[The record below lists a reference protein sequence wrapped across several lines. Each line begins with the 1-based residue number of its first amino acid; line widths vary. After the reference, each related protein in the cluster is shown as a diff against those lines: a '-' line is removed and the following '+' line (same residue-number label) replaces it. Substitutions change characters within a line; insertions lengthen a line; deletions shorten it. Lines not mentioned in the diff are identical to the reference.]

1 MELILQEQQLEF
13 LSRRLGETI
22 LLEQTADVIVPDS
35 YPDAERVVDAYGTL
49 LLHSAECSGGSIYVS
64 GSVQAGAIFVT
75 EEGETE
81 CLKTTVPFSVRKEL
95 PAEKGEC
102 HLRCKCTLRSVDAR
116 PLNSRKLLLR
126 VGIACCITAY
136 GTQVQ
141 RLCAPEEPSENLQL
155 RRMELP
161 IQMPLALCEKS
172 FPLNEELELPSEQPQ
187 VSRLLKCV
195 GRLQVREQKIVGS
208 KAVFKGT
215 MLVHCLYTDRNEK
228 LHRYDWEVPFSQYA
242 EFGEDREGAELQT
255 QLSFASFEVEP
266 ESHVECN
273 RLFLSANLLAQ
284 CMAVGERRLP
294 LVDDAYCTDALLAPR
309 WEQWEMYGKLDSQ
322 SFRETVTAH
331 SDEEVSSV
339 VDVWAYCD
347 EMQRERDGDTLCLR
361 LPLHCYVLYYDGEGR
376 LQGRCLHPA
385 LELETELHEGAEC
398 SLRTL
403 DLGELHCSGG
413 DGLDLRLPV
422 QVELDCWANHSL
434 RTICGGE
441 ITELPAQQGRRPS
454 VVLRRTDGEEEAWEI
469 AKTCRVPL
477 QDVLQANGLSTPVI
491 PANTMLL
498 IPV

>member
-13 LSRRLGETI
+13 LSRNLGETL

-35 YPDAERVVDAYGTL
+35 YPDAERVVDAFGTL
-49 LLHSAECSGGSIYVS
+49 LLHNAECTGGSIYVA

-81 CLKTTVPFSVRKEL
+81 CLQTTVPFSVRKEL

-102 HLRCKCTLRSVDAR
+102 RLQCKCTLRSVDAR

-126 VGIACCITAY
+126 VGIACCLTAY
-136 GTQVQ
+136 GAQQQ

-172 FPLNEELELPSEQPQ
+172 FPLNEELELSSEEPQ

-208 KAVFKGT
+208 KAVFKGL
-215 MLVHCLYTDRNEK
+215 MLVHCLYADRNEK
-228 LHRYDWEVPFSQYA
+228 LHSHNWELPFSQYA
-242 EFGEDREGAELQT
+242 EFGEDREGADLQT
-255 QLSFASFEVEP
+255 LLSFASFEVEP
-266 ESHVECN
+266 ESQIECG

-284 CMAVGERRLP
+284 CMAVGEQRLT
-294 LVDDAYCTDALLAPR
+294 LVDDAYCTDALLTPR
-309 WEQWEMYGKLDSQ
+309 WEQWEMYGKLDNQ

-331 SDEEVSSV
+331 CDEEAASV
-339 VDVWAYCD
+339 VDAWVCSD
-347 EMQRERDGDTLCLR
+347 EMQREREGDKLRLR
-361 LPLHCYVLYYDGEGR
+361 LPLHCNVLYYDGESR
-376 LQGRCLHPA
+376 LQGRSLHTA

-398 SLRTL
+398 SLRSL
-403 DLGELHCSGG
+403 DWGEIYCSGG
-413 DGLDLRLPV
+413 DRLELRLPV
-422 QVELDCWANHSL
+422 QAELECWANHSL

-441 ITELPAQQGRRPS
+441 ISELPKEQGRKPA
-454 VVLRRTDGEEEAWEI
+454 VILRRTDGEEEAWEI
-469 AKTCRVPL
+469 AKACRVPL
-477 QDVLQANGLSTPVI
+477 QEVLQANQLSGPTI

>member
-1 MELILQEQQLEF
+1 MELILQEQQLDF
-13 LSRRLGETI
+13 LSRKLGETQ

-35 YPDAERVVDAYGTL
+35 YPDAERVVDAFGTL
-49 LLHSAECSGGSIYVS
+49 LLHSVECTGGSIYVA

-81 CLKTTVPFSVRKEL
+81 CLQTTVPFSVRKEL
-95 PAEKGEC
+95 AGEKADC
-102 HLRCKCTLRSVDAR
+102 RLQCKCTLRSVDAR

-126 VGIACCITAY
+126 VGIVCCLTAY
-136 GTQVQ
+136 GTQHQ

-172 FPLNEELELPSEQPQ
+172 FPLNEELELPTEQPQ

-208 KAVFKGT
+208 KAVFKGL
-215 MLVHCLYTDRNEK
+215 MLVHCLYADRNEK
-228 LHRYDWEVPFSQYA
+228 LHSHNWELPFSQYA
-242 EFGEDREGAELQT
+242 EFGEDREGADLQT

-266 ESHVECN
+266 ESQVECG

-284 CMAVGERRLP
+284 CLAVGERRLP
-294 LVDDAYCTDALLAPR
+294 LVDDAYCTDALLTPH

-322 SFRETVTAH
+322 SFRETVVAH
-331 SDEEVSSV
+331 SEEPAASV
-339 VDVWAYCD
+339 VDAWVCCD
-347 EMQRERDGDTLCLR
+347 EMQREREGDTLRLR
-361 LPLHCYVLYYDGEGR
+361 LPLHCNVLFYDGDGR

-398 SLRTL
+398 CVRSL
-403 DLGELHCSGG
+403 DWGEIYCSAG
-413 DGLDLRLPV
+413 DGMDLRLPM
-422 QVELDCWANHSL
+422 QVELECWANHSL

-441 ITELPAQQGRRPS
+441 ITELPAQEGRKPS
-454 VVLRRTDGEEEAWEI
+454 VILRRTDGEEEAWEI
-469 AKTCRVPL
+469 AKSCRVPL
-477 QDVLQANGLSTPVI
+477 QDVLQANQLSGPTI

-498 IPV
+498 IPM